1 MINCIFAI
9 LGWNM
14 TPDSDNLLDL
24 VNSIPDGIIS
34 VDRDMK
40 IMFINKAACQ
50 ILKVS
55 KEKATG
61 RNCRE
66 IMGAELCKDA
76 CPLEKT
82 IKTGKSVINKTVC
95 ILPGNKRFPVSIST
109 SVLRDNRGNVIGGV
123 ETFRDLSAIENIKRQ
138 VREKF
143 FFENMFGKSNV
154 MQKLFELITIVAQSD
169 STVLIE
175 GESGTGKELIARAIH
190 SKSKRKDKP
199 LVTVN
204 CSALPETLLESELF
218 GYVAGAFTDAK
229 KDKKGRFALADGGI
243 LFLDEIG
250 ELSHMLQVK
259 LLRVL
264 QEKKYEPLG
273 STKSYNADVRIIT
286 ATNKN
291 MERLVRENVIR
302 EDFYYRINVIKIEP
316 PPLRERKEDIP
327 WLIDLFIEKL
337 NGMYHKDITG
347 ISPYALG
354 KLMSYDFPGNVREL
368 ENIIEHSY
376 VLCNSGLIKDEH
388 LPDKFR
394 EKNSIP
400 AIEIASNMKELE
412 AIFLISVLKKNNWN
426 RKKAAEEL
434 NINPSTLHRKLKRL
448 GLKPPKK

>member
-1 MINCIFAI
+1 MTHQAVNPEYLIN
-9 LGWNM
+9 
-14 TPDSDNLLDL
+14 S
-24 VNSIPDGIIS
+24 VPDGIIS
-34 VDRDMK
+34 VNMDMK
-40 IMFINKAACQ
+40 IMFINKA
-50 ILKVS
+50 
-55 KEKATG
+55 
-61 RNCRE
+61 
-66 IMGAELCKDA
+66 GAEILNVNAENAIGQTCRQIMNAEICKDA
-76 CPLEKT
+76 CPLERT
-82 IKTGKSVINKTVC
+82 LKTGKSVINKTVC
-95 ILPGNKRFPVSIST
+95 ILPNKKRIPVSIST
-109 SVLRDNRGNVIGGV
+109 SLLRDEKGKAIGAV
-123 ETFRDLSAIENIKRQ
+123 ETFRDLSTIVSMKKEI
-138 VREKF
+138 REKF
-143 FFENMFGKSNV
+143 FFENMFGKIEL
-154 MQKLFELITIVAQSD
+154 MQNLFELINIVAQSD

-190 SKSKRKDKP
+190 SKSKRRDKP
-199 LVTVN
+199 LITVN

-273 STKSYNADVRIIT
+273 STRSYDADVRIIT

-291 MERLVRENVIR
+291 MERLVREKVIR

-316 PPLRERKEDIP
+316 PPLRERSEDIP
-327 WLIDLFIEKL
+327 WLIDFFIEKL
-337 NGMYHKDITG
+337 NKMYHKDIDG
-347 ISPYALG
+347 ISPYALR

-376 VLCNSGLIKDEH
+376 VLCPSGLIKEEH
-388 LPDKFR
+388 LPEKFQN
-394 EKNSIP
+394 KNTIP
-400 AIEIASNMKELE
+400 AIEIASNLKELE
-412 AIFLISVLKKNNWN
+412 AIFLISVLKRNNWS

-434 NINPSTLHRKLKRL
+434 GIDTSTLFRKLKRL